1 MNTDDALIRYLLTFL
16 QKKNPKTYSEVF
28 ILRFSIIDSSKSFV
42 YLNFRSVN
50 VIYLFTALKMN
61 IIVNRYYNML
71 G

>member
-1 MNTDDALIRYLLTFL
+1 MMHLLGIYLHFCK
-16 QKKNPKTYSEVF
+16 KKNPKTYSEVF
-28 ILRFSIIDSSKSFV
+28 ILRFSIINSSKSFV
-42 YLNFRSVN
+42 YLDFRSVN